1 MLKLLRRLSPRE
13 FLMAAISTALIV
25 LQVFLDLRLPDYM
38 TEITMLV
45 QTSGSAMS
53 DIWVAGGKML
63 ACALGSLASSVFVG
77 YLAAK
82 IAAGFSKRLR
92 LSVFDKVQSFSL
104 GEINLFSTPSLITR
118 STNDITQVQMIIAI
132 GLQVM
137 IKAPI
142 LAVWAIIKI
151 AGKGWQWTSA
161 TAVAVGVLLIMVTVI
176 ITLAL
181 PRFRRIQTL
190 TDNLNRISRE
200 NLTGLRVVRAYNAEA
215 YQQNKFKIA
224 NNELTNN
231 NLFTTRIMA
240 IIMPCMNI
248 IMNGLTL
255 SVYWIGA
262 SLIDAAEMM
271 DKITL
276 FSNMVVF
283 TSYAMQVV
291 MAFMMLTMVFIML
304 PRATV
309 SAKRILEVLNTD
321 VKVKD
326 GPGVFD
332 GLESEAEPE
341 LQLEGD
347 YTELPLNTE
356 GDPELQLEDVGTELP
371 LDTDAETELPPK
383 IEGEVEFINVSF
395 KYPNAEDY
403 VIRNVNFKASKGE
416 TIAFIGSTG
425 CGKSTLI
432 NLIPRFYDATEG
444 EVLIDGIDVRQ
455 YTQKQLRNKLGYIPQ
470 RSVLFTGTVSEN
482 VAYGDN
488 GKGEYSPEAIKNA
501 VRIAQSEDFVEQ
513 MPEGY
518 DAPISQG
525 GTNVSGGQK
534 QRLCIARAV
543 CRDPEIFIFDDSFSA
558 LDYKTDRNLRTA
570 LSVELA
576 GATCLIVAARI
587 GTIRDADKIVVLEQG
602 EVVGI
607 GSHRELLKS
616 CEVYREIALSQLSEE
631 ELTNE

>member
-1 MLKLLRRLSPRE
+1 MLKLLRRLSPIE
-13 FLMAAISTALIV
+13 WLMAIISTALVV

-38 TEITMLV
+38 TEITNLV
-45 QTSGSAMS
+45 QAQGSAMG
-53 DIWVAGGKML
+53 DIWLAGGKML
-63 ACALGSLASSVFVG
+63 ACALGSLVSSVFVG

-92 LSVFDKVQSFSL
+92 LSVFNKVQSFSL
-104 GEINLFSTPSLITR
+104 AEINLFSTPSLITR
-118 STNDITQVQMIIAI
+118 STNDITQVQMLIAM
-132 GLQVM
+132 GLQIM

-161 TAVAVGVLLIMVTVI
+161 TAVAIGILLIMVTVV

-181 PRFRRIQTL
+181 PRFRKIQTL
-190 TDNLNRISRE
+190 TDSLNRISRE
-200 NLTGLRVVRAYNAEA
+200 NLTGLRVVRAYNAED
-215 YQQNKFKIA
+215 YQQKKFSVA
-224 NNELTNN
+224 NWNLTSN
-231 NLFTTRIMA
+231 NLFTTRVMA
-240 IIMPCMNI
+240 IIMPCMTI

-262 SLIDAAEMM
+262 SLIDAAAMTE
-271 DKITL
+271 KLGL
-276 FSNMVVF
+276 FSNMLAF

-291 MAFMMLTMVFIML
+291 MAFMMLTMIFIML
-304 PRATV
+304 PRVTV
-309 SAKRILEVLNTD
+309 SAKRINEVLGTD

-326 GPGVFD
+326 GPGVF
-332 GLESEAEPE
+332 LPLEAEGE
-341 LQLEGD
+341 AAV
-347 YTELPLNTE
+347 LPVL
-356 GDPELQLEDVGTELP
+356 
-371 LDTDAETELPPK
+371 
-383 IEGEVEFINVSF
+383 EGEVEFRNVSF
-395 KYPNAEDY
+395 KYPLAEDY
-403 VIRNVNFKASKGE
+403 VIRNVSFTANKGE
-416 TIAFIGSTG
+416 TVAFIGSTG

-444 EVLIDGIDVRQ
+444 EVLVDGVDVRQ

-482 VAYGDN
+482 VSFGDS
-488 GKGEYSPEAIKNA
+488 GKGAYSEEAIKNA
-501 VRIAQSEDFVEQ
+501 VRIAQSTDFVEQ
-513 MPEGY
+513 MSEGY
-518 DAPISQG
+518 DSSISQG

-558 LDYKTDRNLRTA
+558 LDYKTDKNLRKVLNEE
-570 LSVELA
+570 LSDT
-576 GATCLIVAARI
+576 TCLIVAQRI

-607 GSHRELLKS
+607 GTHTELMKS